1 MSPFYEPLTRQE
13 ITILRYVAQ
22 GRTAVSIAKKM
33 GIKYRTVVYH
43 FRMVKEK
50 LNAATLEEAMFIAGR
65 DNLLGEYRPGEEV

>member
-1 MSPFYEPLTRQE
+1 MTPLYEPLTRQQ

-22 GRTAVSIAKKM
+22 GHTAVSIARKM

-43 FRMVKEK
+43 FDNAKRK

-65 DNLLGEYRPGEEV
+65 DNLLGEYGPGEEV